1 MANVGAVISSIR
13 NIMRQDRGISGDA
26 QRLEQ
31 LGWMLF
37 LKIMG
42 DKDQELEII
51 KENYVSV
58 IPSKFQWSNWA
69 SDPEGITGD
78 ELLEFIDSNSEDN
91 KGLFASLK
99 NLTSN
104 TNSERAAIVKEV
116 FDGSNNYMKSG
127 YELRKVINKLNEINF
142 NNSED
147 KHIFGNIYESIL
159 QELRDAG
166 NKGEYYTPR
175 AVTQLMTKMT
185 NPKLGEKVL
194 DPAAG
199 TGGFLSAA
207 IDHVRENYVKTV
219 DDEHILQKSI
229 TGWELKPVAY
239 VLGLT
244 NLILHEMEV
253 PDYHYIDS
261 LKKEYNGI
269 GSKDRVDV
277 ILANPPFGASIA
289 DGVETN
295 FPATYRCKESAD
307 LFIVLMLQLLK
318 ANGRAAIVLPD
329 GSITGEG
336 VKSRIREK
344 LLTDCNLHTIIRLPQ
359 STFFPATVATNLLFF
374 EKGSPTKDIWYY
386 EHKIPEGQKSYS
398 KTKPIQ
404 FEEFEPLISWWNNR
418 KENSIAWKVN
428 INELKDWD
436 LDIKNPHKEDEIS
449 GNPKL
454 LLDSFKSSNDDFN
467 KNLNYIIEE
476 LSLQKH
482 NVLGKI
488 LNNHTYL
495 FKKIEV
501 VKLIKQCILQEAI
514 QGKLTEVWR
523 NQNSNIPSVIELLE
537 KIKLEKEQLIK
548 KGDIKKGKK
557 QLSNDLGDI
566 HFSLPENWIYVDL
579 DDITQYI
586 TDGTHQTPK
595 YTSSGR
601 IFLSAQNVKP
611 FKFMPERHKYV
622 SEQDYQQYIKNKI
635 PEKGDLLI
643 GRVGSKGETAVIDR
657 DIEFAFYVSLGLVKT
672 FKDLTSPEYLSIVLN
687 SPYGNRYAT
696 GNMSSIGASAGNFN
710 LGRIRSL
717 PIPFPSLEEQKEIV
731 RIVDT
736 LMISC
741 NILEEEIQLSD
752 KTSNQLMEA
761 VFKEAFETKEEIVET
776 EFQN

>member
-69 SDPEGITGD
+69 SDSEGITGD

-99 NLTSN
+99 NLTNN
-104 TNSERAAIVKEV
+104 TNPERAAIVKEV

-175 AVTQLMTKMT
+175 AVTQLMTQMT

-194 DPAAG
+194 DPSAG

-289 DGVETN
+289 DGVESN
-295 FPATYRCKESAD
+295 FPASYRCKESAD
-307 LFIVLMLQLLK
+307 LFVILMIQLLK

-329 GSITGEG
+329 NSITGEG
-336 VKSRIREK
+336 VKQRIREK
-344 LLTDCNLHTIIRLPQ
+344 LLSDCNLHTIIRLPQ
-359 STFFPATVATNLLFF
+359 STFFPATVGTNLLFF
-374 EKGSPTKDIWYY
+374 VKGTPTNDIWYY
-386 EHKIPEGQKSYS
+386 KHELPIGQKSYS
-398 KTKPIQ
+398 KKKPIQ
-404 FEEFEPLISWWNNR
+404 YEEFNPIINWWENR
-418 KENSIAWKVN
+418 IENKNAWKIN
-428 INELKDWD
+428 IDDLDGFN
-436 LDIKNPHKEDEIS
+436 LDIKNPNRIQEVTKYNQQEI
-449 GNPKL
+449 
-454 LLDSFKSSNDDFN
+454 
-467 KNLNYIIEE
+467 I
-476 LSLQKH
+476 
-482 NVLGKI
+482 
-488 LNNHTYL
+488 
-495 FKKIEV
+495 
-501 VKLIKQCILQEAI
+501 
-514 QGKLTEVWR
+514 R
-523 NQNSNIPSVIELLE
+523 
-537 KIKLEKEQLIK
+537 QL
-548 KGDIKKGKK
+548 
-557 QLSNDLGDI
+557 QLSQ
-566 HFSLPENWIYVDL
+566 S
-579 DDITQYI
+579 
-586 TDGTHQTPK
+586 
-595 YTSSGR
+595 
-601 IFLSAQNVKP
+601 
-611 FKFMPERHKYV
+611 
-622 SEQDYQQYIKNKI
+622 KI
-635 PEKGDLLI
+635 NNLI
-643 GRVGSKGETAVIDR
+643 NE
-657 DIEFAFYVSLGLVKT
+657 
-672 FKDLTSPEYLSIVLN
+672 LT
-687 SPYGNRYAT
+687 
-696 GNMSSIGASAGNFN
+696 
-710 LGRIRSL
+710 
-717 PIPFPSLEEQKEIV
+717 
-731 RIVDT
+731 
-736 LMISC
+736 
-741 NILEEEIQLSD
+741 
-752 KTSNQLMEA
+752 
-761 VFKEAFETKEEIVET
+761 
-776 EFQN
+776 